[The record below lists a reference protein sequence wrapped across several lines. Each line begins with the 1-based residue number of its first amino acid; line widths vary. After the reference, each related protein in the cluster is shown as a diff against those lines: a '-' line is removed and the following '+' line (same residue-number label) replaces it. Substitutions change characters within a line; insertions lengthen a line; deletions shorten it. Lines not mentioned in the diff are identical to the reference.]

1 MKKNLVSL
9 QKDFLDL
16 WFGMFIHFNSATF
29 QFNTGDIMDWEYDCE
44 NGGAERKYPF
54 NPIDWNPT
62 ELDCRQWAQAA
73 KSAGVRF
80 AALTTKH
87 HEGFCLWPSEYTE
100 HCIKNSPI
108 KTDVVAE
115 YLSAFR
121 DEGISAGLYF
131 SVLDL
136 TNGINRTQFT
146 SEGRDLVK
154 QQLTELLTNY
164 GEIPF
169 IIIDGWNAP
178 WGGPSWEELPFEEL
192 DELIKGIQ
200 PNCLLMNIGETEDI
214 SKTDIVFFE
223 NAAGQEV
230 PVDFYGP
237 GVSCNILTKTW
248 FWRSSDPTSELKSA
262 QWAIDTVNFMN
273 NQNVAFII
281 NASPNISGLIDKNLL
296 DKYEEIG
303 KDLKIRQPL
312 EKISEGWLKRK

>member
-281 NASPNISGLIDKNLL
+281 NASPNTSGLIDKNLL